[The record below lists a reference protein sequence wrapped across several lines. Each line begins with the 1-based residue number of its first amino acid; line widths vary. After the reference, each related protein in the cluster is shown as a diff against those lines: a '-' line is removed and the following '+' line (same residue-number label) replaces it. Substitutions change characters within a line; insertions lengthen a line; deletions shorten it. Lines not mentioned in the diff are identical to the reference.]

1 MHSTIYLD
9 CLALFFRFI
18 IVAIFTIVVYNKSG
32 DKYYTKNKEIQMYIQ
47 LLTNKIQM

>member
-18 IVAIFTIVVYNKSG
+18 IVAIFTIVVYNKNG
-32 DKYYTKNKEIQMYIQ
+32 EKYYTKTPKYKCILIC
-47 LLTNKIQM
+47 